1 MKQSALA
8 ALICSEQK
16 AQIKEQKE
24 DALIDYIK
32 NNWQTF
38 VTERR
43 LLYDAL
49 KYLEQPISANDILS
63 YVGLSYVRMEK
74 ASKTDVL
81 SAAYCMV
88 GSKLFERFISYDK
101 RQISTVFFIV
111 GKEGLVVTY
120 NRPDTKFIQTIDNQ
134 IFWLPTKL
142 YKEKLQ

>member
-16 AQIKEQKE
+16 AQIKEQRE
-24 DALIDYIK
+24 DALIDFIK

-38 VTERR
+38 VSDRR
-43 LLYDAL
+43 QLYDAL

-74 ASKTDVL
+74 ASKADVL
-81 SAAYCMV
+81 SAAYCMH
-88 GSKLFERFISYDK
+88 GSKLFERFLTYDK

-120 NRPDTKFIQTIDNQ
+120 NRPDSKLIQTLDNQ